1 LVLKERL
8 VPQEHKVHKV
18 LKELQVRK
26 VIEVHKEPQ
35 VPKVLRVPLELR
47 GL

>member
-8 VPQEHKVHKV
+8 VPQELKVHKV
-18 LKELQVRK
+18 LKEPQVRK